1 MLELIRNLEAARAH
15 HSRYAYLLGL
25 VSDSVLAQLTG
36 VSRARIWDM
45 RKAMETG
52 GKAFR

>member
-1 MLELIRNLEAARAH
+1 MLDLIRTLEAARAH
-15 HSRYAYLLGL
+15 RSRYAYLLEL
-25 VSDSVLAQLTG
+25 VSDSVLAQLKG

-45 RKAMETG
+45 RKGIEKG